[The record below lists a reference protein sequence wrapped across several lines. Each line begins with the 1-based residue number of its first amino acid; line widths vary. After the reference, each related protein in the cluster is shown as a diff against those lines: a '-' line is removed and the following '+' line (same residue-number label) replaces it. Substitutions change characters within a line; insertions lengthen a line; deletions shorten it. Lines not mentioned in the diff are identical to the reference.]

1 MMSVQLILTTSHNK
15 RLMKHINFERKKIL
29 SKNINIE
36 IESSTVRFKNLMV
49 PAGVEDRSEHTY
61 QCCSNNSS

>member
-1 MMSVQLILTTSHNK
+1 
-15 RLMKHINFERKKIL
+15 MKHINFEKKN
-29 SKNINIE
+29 SKKNINIE